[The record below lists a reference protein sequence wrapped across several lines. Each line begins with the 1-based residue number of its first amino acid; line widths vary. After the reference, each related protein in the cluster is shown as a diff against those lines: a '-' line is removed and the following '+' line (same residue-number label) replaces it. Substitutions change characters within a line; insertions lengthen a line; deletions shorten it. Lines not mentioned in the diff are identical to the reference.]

1 MILIYT
7 HKITPRLRFVIRH
20 LFRRIMGA
28 TYEITDSVD
37 AFVKHAG
44 PKLTYAK
51 QPLQSEFFIR
61 ANSLLF
67 ERNIEP
73 QDIYWKN
80 WDDVPC
86 FFEVDARSTIPFDVF
101 AASFFLLSR
110 YEEYLPHQKDE
121 WGRFRAIESV
131 LSDRQEAMK
140 RPLVDLWALKLKH
153 VIQEAFPDTV
163 FNERAYEVKVVLP
176 VVASHKFKF
185 RSLSR
190 HVFESA
196 VDLVQLKFGEV
207 KDRLTTLVFFR
218 TDPFDHYLETKAKLD
233 ERQVE
238 LLLFFQFSR
247 YDMKDR
253 NVSWSKSKFG
263 FFLKHMNDYLE
274 IGYCRSRFA
283 LDEPE
288 VFKSEFRKLQQLLH
302 RPIRRTVMANNRIL
316 LPNAYQELVQE
327 EVQEDYSM
335 GYTDVIGFRAGTC
348 TPFPF
353 YDLGL
358 EIEQPLRV
366 YPVCVSHTSLE
377 RFDKETIASQLSQL
391 AAQVRAVQGTLC
403 AQFSNEY
410 IERIGEKAFADII
423 ETLTR

>member
-7 HKITPRLRFVIRH
+7 HKITPRLRFVMRH
-20 LFRRIMGA
+20 IFRRIMG
-28 TYEITDSVD
+28 TPYEITDSVD

-44 PKLTYAK
+44 PKLTYSR

-61 ANSLLF
+61 AHSLLF

-73 QDIYWKN
+73 QDIHWRN
-80 WDDVPC
+80 WGEVPC
-86 FFEVDARSTIPFDVF
+86 FFEVDARSTIPFDLF

-140 RPLVDLWALKLKH
+140 RPLVDLWALKLKQA
-153 VIQEAFPDTV
+153 IKQAFPDTE
-163 FNERAYEVKVVLP
+163 FNERSYEVKAVVP
-176 VVASHKFKF
+176 VVSSHKYHY

-190 HVFESA
+190 HLLEVLVDSA
-196 VDLVQLKFGEV
+196 QFRFNEVGE
-207 KDRLTTLVFFR
+207 RLTTLFLFKA
-218 TDPFDHYLETKAKLD
+218 DPYDHYLSLKNSLAPLN
-233 ERQVE
+233 VE

-247 YDMKDR
+247 YAINDR

-263 FFLKHMNDYLE
+263 FFLKHLNDYLE
-274 IGYCRSRFA
+274 IGYYRSRLA
-283 LDEPE
+283 LEDAE
-288 VFKSEFRKLQQLLH
+288 VFKSEFRKMQQLLH
-302 RPIRRTVMANNRIL
+302 RPIRRTALANNRIL
-316 LPNAYQELVQE
+316 LPDAYQELVQE
-327 EVQEDYSM
+327 EVQEDFSM
-335 GYTDVIGFRAGTC
+335 GYADVIGFRAGTC

-366 YPVCVSHTSLE
+366 YPICVTDTALGRLDIETS
-377 RFDKETIASQLSQL
+377 ASQLKRL
-391 AAQVRAVQGTLC
+391 AEQVQAVKGTLC
-403 AQFSNEY
+403 VQFSNEY
-410 IERIGEKAFADII
+410 IGRVGEKVALQLI
-423 ETLTR
+423 ETLT